1 VPFQRKGKVFLIAF
15 GGHGNKGSNEV
26 QVLYIPPSEY
36 LTPASPPRSSS
47 SGLAAE
53 LSESRGSAAAAA
65 ASVVPY
71 SSLRGAGIPC
81 ACVKVSKTQQQ
92 LPVIDHHN
100 HHHHSSPFQAME
112 DMSISGLIPLRKRFS
127 LMHTTAAAK
136 ETSIRRQDAS
146 SKSMEG
152 SSSVMSTPSQDS
164 KVSIALT
171 EIGYEEVMGVHQWLL
186 LLAERR
192 RLV

>member
-1 VPFQRKGKVFLIAF
+1 
-15 GGHGNKGSNEV
+15 
-26 QVLYIPPSEY
+26 
-36 LTPASPPRSSS
+36 
-47 SGLAAE
+47 

-127 LMHTTAAAK
+127 LMHTGAAAAK
-136 ETSIRRQDAS
+136 ETSIRRRDAS
-146 SKSMEG
+146 SK
-152 SSSVMSTPSQDS
+152 
-164 KVSIALT
+164 
-171 EIGYEEVMGVHQWLL
+171 
-186 LLAERR
+186 
-192 RLV
+192 

>member
-1 VPFQRKGKVFLIAF
+1 MMTCAQ
-15 GGHGNKGSNEV
+15 V

-36 LTPASPPRSSS
+36 STPASPPRSSS

-92 LPVIDHHN
+92 LPVIDHH
-100 HHHHSSPFQAME
+100 HHSSPFRAME

-127 LMHTTAAAK
+127 LMHTAAGAAK
-136 ETSIRRQDAS
+136 ETSIRQRDAS

-164 KVSIALT
+164 KVGSALT

-192 RLV
+192 RSLVRAKTSS

>member
-1 VPFQRKGKVFLIAF
+1 MMTCAQ
-15 GGHGNKGSNEV
+15 V

-53 LSESRGSAAAAA
+53 LSEGRGSAAAAA

-127 LMHTTAAAK
+127 LMHTGAAAAK

-164 KVSIALT
+164 KVSSALT
-171 EIGYEEVMGVHQWLL
+171 EIGYEEVTGVHQWLL

>member
-1 VPFQRKGKVFLIAF
+1 
-15 GGHGNKGSNEV
+15 
-26 QVLYIPPSEY
+26 
-36 LTPASPPRSSS
+36 
-47 SGLAAE
+47 
-53 LSESRGSAAAAA
+53 
-65 ASVVPY
+65 
-71 SSLRGAGIPC
+71 
-81 ACVKVSKTQQQ
+81 
-92 LPVIDHHN
+92 VIDHHN

-164 KVSIALT
+164 KVSSALT

>member
-1 VPFQRKGKVFLIAF
+1 MMTCAQ
-15 GGHGNKGSNEV
+15 V

-53 LSESRGSAAAAA
+53 LSESRGSAAA

-127 LMHTTAAAK
+127 LMHTGAAAAK
-136 ETSIRRQDAS
+136 ETSIRRRDAS

-152 SSSVMSTPSQDS
+152 SLSVMSTPSQDS
-164 KVSIALT
+164 KVSSVLT